1 MTTILRPPTSTRTEP
16 EPSPPRP
23 GRVARPSGAL
33 LRNRTRI
40 GVGVVVI
47 VLSVLG
53 VVTLVSRGAQ
63 RQTVLALVADV
74 PAGTAIT
81 SGDLATVELPVDAGL
96 PVIKADQAPTLVGQT
111 ATVTLLRGTLLNRSH
126 LSTAARVP
134 AGMSLIGAVLN
145 PGQYP
150 PGLREGD
157 QVELIQTPPVTA
169 GPSDQTVRNL
179 GTGEVRAIAE
189 PPTGASALVVSL
201 LVADDSADAVAA
213 AGAQGRISLVVV
225 GSK

>member
-1 MTTILRPPTSTRTEP
+1 MTTILRPPTTARTEP
-16 EPSPPRP
+16 DPPPRP
-23 GRVARPSGAL
+23 GRAARPSGAL

-40 GVGVVVI
+40 GIGVVVI

-96 PVIKADQAPTLVGQT
+96 PVINADQAPTLLGQT
-111 ATVTLLRGTLLNRSH
+111 ATVTLLRGTLLNQSH
-126 LSTAARVP
+126 LSSEARVP

-169 GPSDQTVRNL
+169 GPSDQTVTNL
-179 GTGEVRAIAE
+179 GSGEVRAIAE

-201 LVADDSADAVAA
+201 LVADNSADAVAA